1 MGAHD
6 VDGHGYRRIQ
16 AWGQAAGGPRHRR
29 RRDDLLCPEGVAH
42 HGQSRAR
49 QPTSGR
55 HGALTSISQVGES
68 LVNHLASNPPAPG
81 APSSERQASL
91 DAAIQAKI
99 RSEVSRLRA
108 REAEIR
114 EQIERALEK
123 ENLDKESG
131 ADSGE
136 GKVGGVSH
144 SATLMRDLEELETRM
159 VKITKKDTPAWH
171 ALGREREELV
181 QCFRNNKTTPLNCQ
195 EAAQAFKATVAN
207 VEKEFVQSIH
217 A

>member
-1 MGAHD
+1 M
-6 VDGHGYRRIQ
+6 
-16 AWGQAAGGPRHRR
+16 
-29 RRDDLLCPEGVAH
+29 
-42 HGQSRAR
+42 
-49 QPTSGR
+49 
-55 HGALTSISQVGES
+55 
-68 LVNHLASNPPAPG
+68 NHLASNPPAPG

-181 QCFRNNKTTPLNCQ
+181 QCFRYVHPNPTRTPLLLLIG
-195 EAAQAFKATVAN
+195 AAPTATTRRHRSTARRQRRRS
-207 VEKEFVQSIH
+207 KLQSPMLRRSVTDRFGH
-217 A
+217 DLQLAD

>member
-1 MGAHD
+1 MGEHTTSTAMGIGGSKLGGKQQ
-6 VDGHGYRRIQ
+6 VDHVT
-16 AWGQAAGGPRHRR
+16 
-29 RRDDLLCPEGVAH
+29 EGDETTFFA
-42 HGQSRAR
+42 QKES
-49 QPTSGR
+49 P
-55 HGALTSISQVGES
+55 IMVGES